1 VIVGSVEICLRLEGC
16 HTLKEKRHLIR
27 PLMERVRR
35 DFQVAVAEV
44 DDQDLWGNATIGA
57 ACVTND
63 VAHAESVLQ
72 KVVDTFDSHPEVSVQ
87 WANKVFER
95 R

>member
-1 VIVGSVEICLRLEGC
+1 VIVGSVEICLRLPGC

-27 PLMERVRR
+27 PLMERARR

-44 DDQDLWGNATIGA
+44 ADQDLWGNSTIGV

-72 KVVDTFDSHPEVSVQ
+72 KVVDCFESHPEVSVE
-87 WANKVFER
+87 WANKEFER